1 MVVVFLATAVEGL
14 AVQRYDVGR
23 AGFGPAIAPSAAHR
37 VGVIVC
43 EQVRVDRQS
52 RRLDRVGRTG
62 STA

>member
-23 AGFGPAIAPSAAHR
+23 AGLWAGHRAQRGHR

-43 EQVRVDRQS
+43 EQVRVDRQR